1 MGQAC
6 CSSNRD
12 STFTPDRRV
21 FRITRYFSALRNRRS
36 RSFAALVAR
45 HDDGGLAADRG
56 DPIGAPGDPCSSNA
70 GRWLMARDIG
80 TI

>member
-1 MGQAC
+1 LQLEPRLHVHPGPPGVQDHAVLLGAAQQAI
-6 CSSNRD
+6 
-12 STFTPDRRV
+12 PLV
-21 FRITRYFSALRNRRS
+21 P
-36 RSFAALVAR
+36 ALVAP